1 MREARRR
8 LLKNCYFKV
17 PASACWISVRETR
30 ARLLAT
36 QGMLSSPHLPPP
48 VFCSR
53 PGPGCSPVL
62 GRRAGRGPGLAEG
75 QGAGP
80 RRGTRGGLMSTP
92 PSRGRGAGD
101 EAAPPRQPL
110 ALSPRPGR
118 RSPHGGAA
126 DRGSAPA
133 RPRCAL
139 AAHGCCGSGGCHWA
153 VRRVPVARG
162 TGPLPSHGLGGSF
175 GRCQAALKWY
185 LVLPCYKTDL
195 LSAFSSLFSLL
206 VSI

>member
-1 MREARRR
+1 M
-8 LLKNCYFKV
+8 
-17 PASACWISVRETR
+17 RETR
-30 ARLLAT
+30 ARLFGNPGRAL
-36 QGMLSSPHLPPP
+36 QSPSPTTGFLLPPRSP
-48 VFCSR
+48 A
-53 PGPGCSPVL
+53 GCSPVL
-62 GRRAGRGPGLAEG
+62 GRRAGRGPGLAGG
-75 QGAGP
+75 QGAVP
-80 RRGTRGGLMSTP
+80 RRGTRGGLVSTP

-162 TGPLPSHGLGGSF
+162 TGPLPSHGSGGSF

-185 LVLPCYKTDL
+185 LVLPCYGNR
-195 LSAFSSLFSLL
+195 SSFRLFFTLFSFGFYITFGLYAFT
-206 VSI
+206 SPSS